1 MGRRHNRRIWPTGTV
16 LALAAV
22 VGLASPAA
30 AADSSTTT
38 VTASPPAAT
47 VGQSVTLNATVSC
60 PGDPSPGLGMTF
72 WDGADTLATVPV
84 SAGGQAQYTTTF
96 STTGTHTITAAY
108 NGNDNCSGSSNTTD
122 VVVSAVTPP
131 PPSGGGFCL
140 LVCSGLFGFKVGD
153 IHQHVEVN

>member
-30 AADSSTTT
+30 AADPSSTT
-38 VTASPPAAT
+38 VTASPAAAT
-47 VGQSVTLNATVSC
+47 VGENVTLTATVSC

-72 WDGADTLATVPV
+72 FDGGDTLTTVPV
-84 SAGGQAQYTTTF
+84 SAGGQAQYTTAF

-108 NGNDNCSGSSNTTD
+108 NGNDNCSASNNTTN
-122 VVVSAVTPP
+122 VEVSSVAP
-131 PPSGGGFCL
+131 PPSSGGSCL

-153 IHQHVEVN
+153 IHQHVEVD